1 MRPSLPRVTDANRR
15 WWVLVAMTGSLS
27 MVLLD
32 TTMVGVALATI
43 QRDLNMSTVALQWVA
58 NA

>member
-1 MRPSLPRVTDANRR
+1 
-15 WWVLVAMTGSLS
+15 VLVAMTGSLS

-32 TTMVGVALATI
+32 TTMVGVALPTI